1 MKFCAVHS
9 IWQGVYI
16 KAVDTRV
23 IKKYVKYEIPMQSIC
38 RKKSKNG
45 VRTLQIKLSTAFLY
59 LYYHLNGPCSDELC
73 CNWFWNWIKLH
84 CHPVHA
90 LRSKSAVLLNNWIT
104 NHFECIKALY
114 IPLVYISL
122 LKFVFTKLQT
132 SGFATLHIHS
142 MSSKIRKHIWNTR
155 RHFETCNSV
164 CVCAWSVLSCLSVCS
179 GSGAKH
185 FCKKG
190 C

>member
-1 MKFCAVHS
+1 MKCQCRVLAEK
-9 IWQGVYI
+9 I
-16 KAVDTRV
+16 KEWCSHFANQTEHC
-23 IKKYVKYEIPMQSIC
+23 I
-38 RKKSKNG
+38 
-45 VRTLQIKLSTAFLY
+45 FY

-90 LRSKSAVLLNNWIT
+90 LGSKSAVLLNNWIT

-132 SGFATLHIHS
+132 SAFATLHIHTI
-142 MSSKIRKHIWNTR
+142 SSKIRRHIWNTR

-164 CVCAWSVLSCLSVCS
+164 CVCVCACSVLSQRGPGDLERNIFVKRVVKPSLSLPR
-179 GSGAKH
+179 GL
-185 FCKKG
+185 
-190 C
+190 